1 MNRSPSAGRPRATVP
16 SYRLHRSSGNAVVT
30 VDRRDFYLGPFGSD
44 ESRRKYGEIISQL
57 AGGNR
62 LNLLQATP
70 AVSDDVGPSVA
81 ELCLAYLDFAESWYV
96 KNGQQTDE
104 VDCYRSLI
112 RVFRELYGLKP
123 LREFGPNDL
132 RAVQAKMVELK
143 WSRGFINRQI
153 VRLRHMFKWAVGREM
168 AGDDVLNRLK
178 CVESLLAGRSKAKEG
193 RKRGPVTPEQIEAVK
208 GVLRSQ
214 KVKDLIDLQL
224 ATGTRP
230 GELLMLTTG
239 MIDRSGS
246 IWTARLEHHKTEHRG
261 KVRVLAFGPKAQVV
275 LENYLQESE
284 PDQLLFCIRRNTYS
298 NIVRAA
304 CKRANVSPFAPHEL
318 RHTSATLIRD
328 RFGSDAAQ
336 AVLGHSKPDMTAHYT
351 SQTIALAVA
360 TAEKM
365 G

>member
-1 MNRSPSAGRPRATVP
+1 MSRSSSGRPRASIP
-16 SYRLHRSSGNAVVT
+16 SYRLYRPSGQAVVT
-30 VDRRDFYLGPFGSD
+30 VDRRDFCLGPFGSE

-62 LNLLQATP
+62 LNLLVAPP
-70 AVSDDVGPSVA
+70 AAADDVGPSVA
-81 ELCLAYLDFAESWYV
+81 ELCLAYLDYAESWYV
-96 KNGQQTDE
+96 KNGRQTDE

-112 RVFRELYGLKP
+112 RVVRELYGLKP
-123 LREFGPNDL
+123 LKNFSPNDL
-132 RAVQAKMVELK
+132 RAVQAKMVDLQ

-153 VRLRHMFKWAVGREM
+153 VRLRHMAKWAVGREM
-168 AGDDVLNRLK
+168 VGHDVLDRLK
-178 CVESLLAGRSKAKEG
+178 CVESLLAGRCEAKEG
-193 RKRGPVTPEQIEAVK
+193 RTRGPVTPEQIDAVK
-208 GVLRSQ
+208 VVLRSQ

-224 ATGTRP
+224 ATGARP
-230 GELLMLTTG
+230 GELLMLTTA
-239 MIDRSGS
+239 MIDRSGTT
-246 IWTARLEHHKTEHRG
+246 WTARLEHHKMEHRG
-261 KVRVLAFGPKAQVV
+261 KIRVLAFGPKAQT
-275 LENYLQESE
+275 LLGKYLQETN
-284 PDQLLFCIRRNTYS
+284 PDQPLFRIRRNTYS

-304 CKRANVSPFAPHEL
+304 CLRAEISPFVPHEL
-318 RHTSATLIRD
+318 RQTSATLIRD